1 MDTTAVLPSPP
12 IGDPLINL
20 TVGSPLGLADCSPA
34 DAISVLADVHAR
46 VDRSFAAY
54 EAAEGSPARQYRTL
68 GTITTA
74 LATHVAVEDELV
86 FPAVRTLTGRHD
98 AELERQRQQDHLLDL
113 LLVELA
119 GMVATDRYFDA
130 KVHVL
135 MQVFGQ
141 HVSDAEAVLVPALLR
156 LLDATEREQLGWRMV
171 ARIQQLEGRPRPG
184 W

>member
-1 MDTTAVLPSPP
+1 MEATAVLPSPP
-12 IGDPLINL
+12 IGDGLSDP
-20 TVGSPLGLADCSPA
+20 TGGSPLGLVDRSPV
-34 DAISVLADVHAR
+34 DAISVLAAVHAR

-54 EAAEGSPARQYRTL
+54 EAAEGSHTRQYQAL
-68 GTITTA
+68 GAIATA
-74 LATHVAVEDELV
+74 LATHVAIEDELL
-86 FPAVRTLTGRHD
+86 FPTVRAHTGRHD

-130 KVHVL
+130 KVQVL

-141 HVSDAEAVLVPALLR
+141 HVRDVEAVVVPALLR
-156 LLDATEREQLGWRMV
+156 RLDASEREQLGRQAL
-171 ARIQQLEGRPRPG
+171 ARIQQLEGRSRPG